1 MKVQGYL
8 LILIC
13 FISACDFLGD
23 SSQKTAPATNP
34 ETQMMEDEG
43 EELRKDLNAEAQEKD
58 SALSPLDRIK
68 EDYAAINSLELYMD
82 TIPYMDQSTEGGE
95 IIASYDDLGELKK
108 IQVGLFYEMGKETEE
123 YYLKDDQPFFLK
135 TEEHRYNAPI
145 YHTADRDMGDGV
157 KMEVFDPEKSSI
169 NWTHYY
175 FDKDQEL
182 IAEESSQDSLKRE
195 DQLSIE
201 KGDNILKAFSEILA
215 QIQTVSKKDSTAS
228 EAEDEL
234 NPKLHAWMESIAE
247 EQNFTYMYQ
256 AFDLNGDGKDEYLC
270 GLRGQFWCGSGGCSF
285 VVVEQTDGG
294 LKLLS
299 RGGPTFSPHFIS
311 QEINNGYRSIILDP
325 TQGQTAEGED
335 YLNYPVLI
343 YQDSSYEQVWI
354 DNLDNTER
362 IDKLLEGA
370 TEVLSD
376 ERTFHKVLIN

>member
-1 MKVQGYL
+1 MKVHGYL

-23 SSQKTAPATNP
+23 SSQKTIP
-34 ETQMMEDEG
+34 ESTPESQMVEDEG
-43 EELRKDLNAEAQEKD
+43 KELRKDLMAEEAHQD
-58 SALSPLDRIK
+58 SAKSPLELIK
-68 EDYAAINSLELYMD
+68 EEFGAINALVLYMD

-145 YHTADRDMGDGV
+145 YHTEDRDMGDGV

-201 KGDNILKAFSEILA
+201 KSDNILQAFSEILA

-234 NPKLHAWMESIAE
+234 NPELHTWMESIAE

-270 GLRGQFWCGSGGCSF
+270 GLRG
-285 VVVEQTDGG
+285 
-294 LKLLS
+294 
-299 RGGPTFSPHFIS
+299 
-311 QEINNGYRSIILDP
+311 
-325 TQGQTAEGED
+325 
-335 YLNYPVLI
+335 
-343 YQDSSYEQVWI
+343 
-354 DNLDNTER
+354 
-362 IDKLLEGA
+362 
-370 TEVLSD
+370 
-376 ERTFHKVLIN
+376 